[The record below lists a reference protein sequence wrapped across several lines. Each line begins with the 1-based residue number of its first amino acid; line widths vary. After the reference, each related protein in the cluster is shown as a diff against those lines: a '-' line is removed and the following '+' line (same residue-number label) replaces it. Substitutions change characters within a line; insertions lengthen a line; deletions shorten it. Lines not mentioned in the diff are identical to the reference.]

1 MNVLRACAA
10 GILAVLP
17 LAGCAGHQQETGRVS
32 GYPRETGQVSGYP
45 QGTGQATGH
54 QPETGQ
60 VTGQLTSVGGK
71 PPGKR
76 PMAGTVT
83 FTVLGRELMAVQT
96 EASGHFSAQ
105 LPPGRYQVSGPCSQS
120 FPVTVSAQQT
130 AHVNIY
136 CIIRVAAPPS
146 D

>member
-1 MNVLRACAA
+1 MNVRCACAA
-10 GILAVLP
+10 AILAVLP
-17 LAGCAGHQQETGRVS
+17 LAGCAGQ
-32 GYPRETGQVSGYP
+32 
-45 QGTGQATGH
+45 

-60 VTGQLTSVGGK
+60 ITGHPQEKSQGTGQQPKTGQVIGQLLSVDGK
-71 PPGKR
+71 TPGKR

-83 FTVLGRELMAVQT
+83 FTALGRELMAVRT

-130 AHVNIY
+130 SHVNVY
-136 CIIRVAAPPS
+136 CIVRVASPPAA
-146 D
+146 